1 MLESLRQG
9 NVLLAALA
17 AWAVGLLGLALLG
30 LGANFG
36 PHPDNA
42 ALAPPVPQ
50 VVLSEVGAR
59 LGPLSNY
66 DELGRRPLLNADRR
80 PAVGGEASD
89 AEQPMDL
96 ELTGVLM
103 AGEFQAALLQSRDGQ
118 RSQRVRVG
126 DPVQGTSWRLVSLAP
141 RSAEFES
148 PQGRHTLD
156 LRLYDGSADGA
167 TSAAPAE
174 AGAAAAPPVAAA
186 PAATPANPPPG
197 ANAAEPAAAED
208 QVQAIR
214 RRIEAR
220 RAQLREEAARR
231 NGQKVE

>member
-1 MLESLRQG
+1 MLESLRHG

-17 AWAVGLLGLALLG
+17 AWALGLLVLAALG

-66 DELGRRPLLNADRR
+66 DEVGRRPLLNADRR
-80 PAVGGEASD
+80 PSASAGTGE

-103 AGEFQAALLQSRDGQ
+103 AGEFQAAMLQSRDRQ

-126 DPVQGTSWRLVSLAP
+126 DPVPGTSWRLVSLAP

-167 TSAAPAE
+167 TSAAPAD
-174 AGAAAAPPVAAA
+174 GSSAAVPAAA

-197 ANAAEPAAAED
+197 ANASTNEPAEAED

>member
-1 MLESLRQG
+1 MLESLRHG

-17 AWAVGLLGLALLG
+17 AWALGLLALALLG

-36 PHPDNA
+36 PQPDDA

-80 PAVGGEASD
+80 PSMSGEAGD

-103 AGEFQAALLQSRDGQ
+103 AGGFQAAMLQSRDGQ
-118 RSQRVRVG
+118 RSERVRVG
-126 DPVQGTSWRLVSLAP
+126 DPVPGTSWRLLSLAP

-148 PQGRHTLD
+148 PQGRHTLE
-156 LRLYDGSADGA
+156 LRLYDGRADGA
-167 TSAAPAE
+167 TSAAPADVN
-174 AGAAAAPPVAAA
+174 AAPPVAAG
-186 PAATPANPPPG
+186 PAAAPANPPPG
-197 ANAAEPAAAED
+197 ANASTNEPAEAED

>member
-1 MLESLRQG
+1 VLESLRHG

-17 AWAVGLLGLALLG
+17 AWALGLLALAVLG

-80 PAVGGEASD
+80 PSMSAEAGD

-96 ELTGVLM
+96 ELTGVLL
-103 AGEFQAALLQSRDGQ
+103 AGEFQAAMLQSRDGQ

-126 DPVQGTSWRLVSLAP
+126 DPVPGTSWRLVSLAP

-148 PQGRHTLD
+148 PQGRHTLE
-156 LRLYDGSADGA
+156 LRQYDGSADGA
-167 TSAAPAE
+167 PSAAPAG
-174 AGAAAAPPVAAA
+174 AGAAAAPVAAG
-186 PAATPANPPPG
+186 PAAAPANPPPG
-197 ANAAEPAAAED
+197 TNASEPPEAED